1 MPIAVPDKHRLNNT
15 TFHLTLSA
23 DVTELPDGQL
33 FSMHIRNVSIFG
45 DKGTPAEQMK
55 QLARRSE
62 EVVELLWK
70 TCLSN
75 LDTNRRLK
83 LVKAS
88 AAKTALKAGE
98 LIRFEKH

>member
-1 MPIAVPDKHRLNNT
+1 LPIAVPDKHRLNNT
-15 TFHLTLSA
+15 TFHVTLSA
-23 DVTELPDGQL
+23 DVTELADGRL
-33 FSMHIRNVSIFG
+33 FSMHIRNMSIFA
-45 DKGTPAEQMK
+45 DKGTPAEQSK

-83 LVKAS
+83 VARQLQAKKDAAAVVK
-88 AAKTALKAGE
+88 
-98 LIRFEKH
+98 FEKH